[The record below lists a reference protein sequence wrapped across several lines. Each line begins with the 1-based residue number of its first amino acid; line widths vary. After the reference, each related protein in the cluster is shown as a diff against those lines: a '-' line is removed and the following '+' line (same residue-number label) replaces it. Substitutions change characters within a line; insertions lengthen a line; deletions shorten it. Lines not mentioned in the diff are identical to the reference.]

1 MPKIYEEQMSIGRFF
16 FSLRDDIFY
25 IYEPEQ
31 TSESGGLWAVC

>member
-1 MPKIYEEQMSIGRFF
+1 MLKIYEEQMNVGRIF

-31 TSESGGLWAVC
+31 TSESGGL